1 MQYAQRMSD
10 ASTRQATDQ
19 QAVDQQAV
27 AQPLAAVDRPASRP
41 PTARS
46 LPRFAVIGVL
56 SFVVDAGTLFVAH
69 GLLGIWLPLATA
81 IAYGI
86 AFSVN
91 FGLNRRWSFA
101 STGAVGGQV
110 SRYFV
115 LIGVNYVIT
124 VALVT
129 GIAAAGLN
137 YLVAK
142 AIVAAVAAVVNY
154 FACRYWVF
162 R

>member
-1 MQYAQRMSD
+1 MGEAGTKE
-10 ASTRQATDQ
+10 AAG
-19 QAVDQQAV
+19 QQAV
-27 AQPLAAVDRPASRP
+27 ARPPAAVDRPATRP

-46 LPRFAVIGVL
+46 LGRFVVIGML
-56 SFVVDAGTLFVAH
+56 SFVVDAGTLFIAH
-69 GLLGIWLPLATA
+69 GLLRIWLPLATA

-101 STGAVGGQV
+101 STGAVGRQA

-154 FACRYWVF
+154 VACRFWVF